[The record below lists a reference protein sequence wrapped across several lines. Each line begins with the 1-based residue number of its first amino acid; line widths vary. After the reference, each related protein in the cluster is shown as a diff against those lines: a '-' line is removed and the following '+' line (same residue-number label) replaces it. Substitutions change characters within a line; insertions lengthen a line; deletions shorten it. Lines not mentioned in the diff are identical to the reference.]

1 MIWRIDTRRA
11 MGRKAESVALLE
23 VSTEDLERLS
33 EAVQARS
40 FEPEYDQL
48 ATDLAAAQLA
58 LTRDQLGARGG
69 SL

>member
-1 MIWRIDTRRA
+1 MIWKIDRRQ
-11 MGRKAESVALLE
+11 MHGRKAETIVVLE